1 MRYSHPYP
9 IPCPSHI
16 HKLTQPKIP
25 ADNFFVGGKVT
36 DGKYVRLVIEHIA
49 INWDENNKT
58 SSNPKDYL
66 AFVGEILRE
75 RFEPKGWT

>member
-1 MRYSHPYP
+1 M
-9 IPCPSHI
+9 
-16 HKLTQPKIP
+16 
-25 ADNFFVGGKVT
+25 GGKVT